1 MCLIN
6 VEVELEVGSFG
17 GKAVGIKKAV
27 EKQPVIDHVA
37 GGIKAAKEVTLSPI
51 LLCCPLC
58 LFIIYKL
65 DPYVP
70 SNFL

>member
-27 EKQPVIDHVA
+27 EK
-37 GGIKAAKEVTLSPI
+37 GAKDKRRSRW
-51 LLCCPLC
+51 
-58 LFIIYKL
+58 KL
-65 DPYVP
+65 E
-70 SNFL
+70 LGRR